1 MMFRCV
7 VFGILSGA
15 NDNSNVLIAGGDIK
29 DFVRLAVPALS
40 MHAINHVIT
49 RRLVLKVTPTLH

>member
-49 RRLVLKVTPTLH
+49 